1 MNQMSNYPDF
11 SQLGYQVIRELGRN
25 REAGRITYQATALNS
40 DQQVVIKEFR
50 FADAAGDWSSCKAIS
65 VRVKCCNR
73 CSIPAFLNT

>member
-50 FADAAGDWSSCKAIS
+50 FAEAVVTGRVLKLIS
-65 VRVKCCNR
+65 VRLKCCNR